1 MSSQARYL
9 NDNAVMGK
17 TVNKRVRD
25 TLCHMIAVI
34 VKSLVLYVQNRF
46 FYVAHLVA
54 EQIHGNHRYTV
65 TVVLAVF
72 QNVFRIG
79 ILCTEVLAEAQSFRL
94 QPCLLQLYKHKF
106 CRAVVLLNPCSEV
119 YAEHG
124 NFVPVSVSIFVT
136 AHIYFNHFLFQESRN
151 QRFRYA
157 FVLHEIFEHGVVY
170 RVCNVYHHKASRFYC
185 CSCKYMK
192 KERIFLMLA
201 IAFTKSSSFLFGRG
215 RL

>member
-1 MSSQARYL
+1 
-9 NDNAVMGK
+9 MGK

-65 TVVLAVF
+65 TVVFAVF
-72 QNVFRIG
+72 QNVFWIG

-124 NFVPVSVSIFVT
+124 NLVPVSVSIFVT

-170 RVCNVYHHKASRFYC
+170 RVCNVYHHKASRFLLLFLQIYEKRANIPNVSYC
-185 CSCKYMK
+185 FYK
-192 KERIFLMLA
+192 KFIFL
-201 IAFTKSSSFLFGRG
+201 IREGKIINIFLIPGMCM
-215 RL
+215 